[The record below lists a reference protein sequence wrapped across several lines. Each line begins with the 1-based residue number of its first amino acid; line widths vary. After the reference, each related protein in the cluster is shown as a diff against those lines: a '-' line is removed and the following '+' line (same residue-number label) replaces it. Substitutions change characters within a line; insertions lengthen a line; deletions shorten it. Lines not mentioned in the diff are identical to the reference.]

1 MMSLKGLKGKDILGL
16 GNYEFYDKTRA
27 NSPKYSIGPEKRG
40 YVKKSEIS
48 WPWAI
53 SITCFKKFY
62 NFSHFFLFNF
72 SLGSVEQFIY
82 KK

>member
-1 MMSLKGLKGKDILGL
+1 MMSLKGLKGKDILAL
-16 GNYEFYDKTRA
+16 EIMNKTRA